1 MTSLDAPECVYI
13 GDDFTGASDT
23 LATFSKGGGR
33 TKLFLTPPTA
43 TEMADLQA
51 VGIAT
56 GLRSMAPRKMQEEL
70 DRMMAPLAASRARFF
85 HYKVCST
92 FDSSPEIGSIGA
104 AVAAISAHID
114 PALVLIIG
122 GQPSLGRYCCF
133 GHLFASAGDG
143 NIYRIDRHPVMSRHP
158 VTPMRES
165 DLRLHLAEQG
175 LVDIAL
181 VTATEIDKGA
191 PAIIERLSTA
201 GVSGSP
207 HFLFDAVCQKHISTL
222 AEVLRGV
229 SVERP
234 VLLVGASSAAEAL
247 TTTGGDPPATMQVGR
262 PDAGSGLP
270 TFIFAGSRSS
280 VTQSQVEAARLFKK
294 LPLTPHVM
302 SDPKSLRSA
311 VEEARR
317 QLSAGA
323 HLLAHLLP
331 EEDYGLS
338 TDDLTERS
346 ARFVA
351 AVASDIRLSGLG
363 IAGGDTS
370 SMAVVCLGVRSLSY
384 LADADRGVAICSAET
399 ADRPLMLMLKGGQMG
414 NTDLFDRFAG
424 ASLLEPQAPTR

>member
-1 MTSLDAPECVYI
+1 MTPLDAPECVFI

-23 LATFSKGGGR
+23 LATFSKGGAR
-33 TKLFLTPPTA
+33 TKLFLTPPTV
-43 TEMADLQA
+43 TEMADLHA

-56 GLRSMAPRKMQEEL
+56 GLRSMAPRRMQEEL
-70 DRMMAPLAASRARFF
+70 DRLMAPLAASRARFF

-104 AVAAISAHID
+104 AVAAISTHID

-122 GQPSLGRYCCF
+122 GQPSLARYCCF
-133 GHLFASAGDG
+133 GHLFAGASDG
-143 NIYRIDRHPVMSRHP
+143 SVHRIDRHPVMSRHP
-158 VTPMRES
+158 VTPMDES
-165 DLRLHLAEQG
+165 DLRLHLAKQG

-181 VTATEIDKGA
+181 VTGTEVDKGA
-191 PAIIERLSTA
+191 PAIIERLSA
-201 GVSGSP
+201 AAASRKP
-207 HFLFDAVCQKHISTL
+207 YFLFDAVCQDHISTL
-222 AEVLRGV
+222 AEVLRRL

-234 VLLVGASSAAEAL
+234 VLLVGASSVAEAL
-247 TTTGGDPPATMQVGR
+247 TATGGSPAATMQVGR
-262 PDAGSGLP
+262 PDAGSGFP

-280 VTQSQVEAARLFKK
+280 VTQSQVDAARLFKK

-302 SDPKSLRSA
+302 SDPRLLQSA

-317 QLSAGA
+317 QLSVGA

-331 EEDYGLS
+331 EEDYRLS

-370 SMAVVCLGVRSLSY
+370 SAAVVCLGVRCLSY
-384 LADADRGVAICSAET
+384 RGDADRGVAICSAET
-399 ADRPLMLMLKGGQMG
+399 ADGPLILMLKGGQMG
-414 NTDLFDRFAG
+414 NNDLFDRFAG
-424 ASLLEPQAPTR
+424 APLSKL

>member
-23 LATFSKGGGR
+23 LATFSKGGAR
-33 TKLFLTPPTA
+33 TKLFLQPPTA
-43 TEMADLQA
+43 TEMADLGA

-56 GLRSMAPRKMQEEL
+56 GLRSMAPRRMQEEL
-70 DRMMAPLAASRARFF
+70 ERIMAPLAASRARFF

-92 FDSSPEIGSIGA
+92 FDSSPKIGSIGA
-104 AVAAISAHID
+104 AVAAISAHIH

-133 GHLFASAGDG
+133 GHLFAGASDRSVH
-143 NIYRIDRHPVMSRHP
+143 RIDRHPVMSRHP

-165 DLRLHLAEQG
+165 DLRLHLTEQG
-175 LVDIAL
+175 LADIAL
-181 VTATEIDKGA
+181 VAATEIDQGA
-191 PAIIERLSTA
+191 PAIIERLSA
-201 GVSGSP
+201 AAVSGAP
-207 HFLFDAVCQKHISTL
+207 CFLFDAVCQDHISML
-222 AEVLRGV
+222 AEVLRGL

-234 VLLVGASSAAEAL
+234 VLLVGASSVAEAL
-247 TTTGGDPPATMQVGR
+247 TANDGSSAATMQVDK

-294 LPLTPHVM
+294 LPLTPQVM
-302 SDPKSLRSA
+302 SDPKLLQSA

-317 QLSAGA
+317 HLSTGA
-323 HLLAHLLP
+323 NLLAHLLP

-338 TDDLTERS
+338 NDDLTERS

-351 AVASDIRLSGLG
+351 AVASEIHLSGLG

-370 SMAVVCLGVRSLSY
+370 SAAVVCLGVRSLSY
-384 LADADRGVAICSAET
+384 LGDADRGVAICSAET
-399 ADRPLMLMLKGGQMG
+399 ADGPLMLMLKGGQMG

-424 ASLLEPQAPTR
+424 ARL

>member
-23 LATFSKGGGR
+23 LATFAKGGAR

-56 GLRSMAPRKMQEEL
+56 GLRSMAPRRMQEEIN
-70 DRMMAPLAASRARFF
+70 RMMAPLAASRARFF

-104 AVAAISAHID
+104 AVAAISAYID
-114 PALVLIIG
+114 PAIVLIVG

-133 GHLFASAGDG
+133 GHLFAGSSDG
-143 NIYRIDRHPVMSRHP
+143 SVHRIDRHPVMSRHP
-158 VTPMRES
+158 VTPMHES
-165 DLRLHLAEQG
+165 DLRLHLAKQG

-181 VTATEIDKGA
+181 VTGTEIDKGA
-191 PAIIERLSTA
+191 RPIIERLSTA
-201 GVSGSP
+201 VASQKP
-207 HFLFDAVCQKHISTL
+207 YFLFDAVRQEHIFTL
-222 AEVLRGV
+222 AEVLRGL

-234 VLLVGASSAAEAL
+234 VLLVGASSVAEAL
-247 TTTGGDPPATMQVGR
+247 TATGGGPPATMQVGR
-262 PDAGSGLP
+262 PYARSGLP

-280 VTQSQVEAARLFKK
+280 VTQSQVEAAQLFKK
-294 LPLTPHVM
+294 LPLTPYVM
-302 SDPKSLRSA
+302 SDPKLLQSA
-311 VEEARR
+311 VAEARR
-317 QLSAGA
+317 QLSAGVN
-323 HLLAHLLP
+323 LLAHLLP

-338 TDDLTERS
+338 TDLLTERS

-351 AVASDIRLSGLG
+351 AVASEIHLSGLG

-370 SMAVVCLGVRSLSY
+370 SAAVGCLGVRSLSY
-384 LADADRGVAICSAET
+384 LGDADRGVAICSAET
-399 ADRPLMLMLKGGQMG
+399 ADGPLMLMLKGGQMG

-424 ASLLEPQAPTR
+424 ARLAKL